1 MLPVRKSGGPGK
13 EVPPERASTNHKKKG
28 TVRYWELPKKN
39 TETCFDKME
48 RICPASIEGHANA
61 AVHSGRMKRR
71 KFYHNRPI
79 DSQKAQLTRP
89 LSWAARVSSLR
100 SPVIIGK
107 CAATPQIGDL
117 PSFLKAFCAPGAPP
131 WITNKGTR

>member
-61 AVHSGRMKRR
+61 AVNSGRMKQR
-71 KFYHNRPI
+71 KFYRNPTI
-79 DSQKAQLTRP
+79 DRQKAQLTRP
-89 LSWAARVSSLR
+89 LSWVVMMPAKATMAEGAARRGENERNNGSKLASADGR
-100 SPVIIGK
+100 S
-107 CAATPQIGDL
+107 QL
-117 PSFLKAFCAPGAPP
+117 M
-131 WITNKGTR
+131 